1 MGEHM
6 AMGKFALVERPLNKT
21 YVPLSEGK
29 DVVYFEN
36 DLSDLDHKLVYYLHH
51 DEERRAIANRS
62 KQYFDQYCR
71 PEVQIKYMINNLMP
85 GVMQ

>member
-1 MGEHM
+1 M
-6 AMGKFALVERPLNKT
+6 AMGKFALVERPLNTT
-21 YVPLSEGK
+21 YVPLSEGQ

-36 DLSDLDHKLVYYLHH
+36 DLSDLEQKLSYYLQH
-51 DEERRAIANRS
+51 DDERQAIANRS

-71 PEVQIKYMINNLMP
+71 PEVQIKYMINSLMP